1 MTERDAEASMS
12 KSAGHAQE
20 RIDIFARNVKA
31 QRARRG
37 LSQSQVGKLSGIHA
51 TEISRI
57 ERGLRDP
64 RISTLIRLAR
74 ALGMPPSRLLD
85 GV

>member
-1 MTERDAEASMS
+1 MS
-12 KSAGHAQE
+12 KPASHAQE
-20 RIDIFARNVKA
+20 AVDVLARNVRA

-37 LSQSQVGKLSGIHA
+37 LSQSQVGKLSGIHF

-57 ERGLRDP
+57 ECGLRDP

-74 ALGMPPSRLLD
+74 ALGMPPSHLLD
-85 GV
+85 GL

>member
-1 MTERDAEASMS
+1 MSAPARHAPEAV
-12 KSAGHAQE
+12 GV
-20 RIDIFARNVKA
+20 FARNVKTL
-31 QRARRG
+31 RARRG
-37 LSQSQVGKLSGIHA
+37 LSQSQVSKLSGIHH

-64 RISTLIRLAR
+64 RMSTLIRLAR
-74 ALGMPPSRLLD
+74 ALKTAPSRLLD

>member
-1 MTERDAEASMS
+1 MTEHGAVSMS
-12 KSAGHAQE
+12 KSARHAPE
-20 RIDIFARNVKA
+20 AVEVFARNVKA

-37 LSQSQVGKLSGIHA
+37 LSQSQVGKLSGIHF

-64 RISTLIRLAR
+64 RMSTLIRLAR

-85 GV
+85 GA

>member
-1 MTERDAEASMS
+1 MS
-12 KSAGHAQE
+12 D
-20 RIDIFARNVKA
+20 IDIEVFARNVM
-31 QRARRG
+31 QARIRRR
-37 LSQSQVGKLSGIHA
+37 LTQSQLGELSGIHF

-64 RISTLIRLAR
+64 RLTTLIRLAR
-74 ALGMPPSRLLD
+74 ALKLRPARLLD

>member
-1 MTERDAEASMS
+1 MSAPERHEPEAV
-12 KSAGHAQE
+12 AA
-20 RIDIFARNVKA
+20 FARNVKA
-31 QRARRG
+31 LRARRG
-37 LSQSQVGKLSGIHA
+37 LSQSQVSTRSGIHN

-64 RISTLIRLAR
+64 RMSTLIRLAR
-74 ALGMPPSRLLD
+74 ALKTAPSRLLD